1 MKLLCVIST
10 IVLRFYQAGIPTRQC
25 CLLLVR
31 LVNCDLCGDF
41 LSMFHAQSLLVLF
54 VFTCQTCPF
63 CPNRWLRFFP
73 LPWRNLDGPE
83 GYRDATI
90 CWRLVRRCR
99 QYRWAVKCQ
108 ARSLEQS
115 ISAYFLSYSD
125 FISDVLYQL
134 NKSSTSWVFQD
145 FLEFYNTFLFN
156 FQPEFVKNKKRW
168 VLPVFW
174 AIFFRS

>member
-1 MKLLCVIST
+1 MKLCVISI

-31 LVNCDLCGDF
+31 LVNCDLSGDF
-41 LSMFHAQSLLVLF
+41 ISMFHAQFS
-54 VFTCQTCPF
+54 FTCQTCPF

-108 ARSLEQS
+108 VRSLEQS
-115 ISAYFLSYSD
+115 ISAFFLPGLAIQTLFWTFYTNSKN
-125 FISDVLYQL
+125 LRHP
-134 NKSSTSWVFQD
+134 
-145 FLEFYNTFLFN
+145 EFFKRFLFIL
-156 FQPEFVKNKKRW
+156 QPEFVKNKKK
-168 VLPVFW
+168 VSFVSFL
-174 AIFFRS
+174 ATFFRS